1 MSGDIID
8 MQAWAFR
15 HERAPARRLS
25 DRELYLRALSR
36 QKVEDDSRWMPAD
49 ESQRRIEQQAELDRL
64 IGAPDPF
71 TGPDGDAA

>member
-1 MSGDIID
+1 MTGDVVD
-8 MQAWAFR
+8 MRSWAFR

-36 QKVEDDSRWMPAD
+36 QKVLDDSRWAPAD
-49 ESQRRIEQQAELDRL
+49 ETERRLADQELLDRM
-64 IGAPDPF
+64 IGAKDPF